1 MVDIYRQRSNLKI
14 FLIVVGL
21 LILAI
26 TIVYSNFLAENLKSS
41 EEKNAILYKE
51 AMDYVINNPDL
62 TADVSFQ
69 ERVRSSFAL
78 PFIIKDEFGNL
89 EGANFPEEL
98 NHDSLFLLK
107 KVKDFHASGQTP
119 LKSSAGGYANEIYF
133 FNSDLHRYIRYFP
146 IVQLLLVASFV
157 ALGYYFFN
165 ASRKAEQNRVWVGM
179 AKETAHQL
187 GTPISAI
194 IAWLQHLNEET
205 NLDDDQ
211 QMVVSELKK
220 DVDRL
225 ELVADRFS
233 KIGSAPELKKM
244 DIAHEIEEMIS
255 YMSKRAPRKVEMN
268 YLFEK
273 GKYYCNINAHL
284 FNWVVENLIRN
295 SLDSLDGKGKL
306 FGSIRE
312 DGEMIAL
319 ELSDSGKGI
328 HPSKFKTVFQPGYS
342 TKKRGWGLGL
352 SLSKRI
358 IEEYHGGK
366 ISVLESIPGEKTTF
380 LIKLPIA

>member
-1 MVDIYRQRSNLKI
+1 M
-14 FLIVVGL
+14 GL

-26 TIVYSNFLAENLKSS
+26 TIVYSNFLAENLKNS
-41 EEKNAILYKE
+41 EEKNAVLYQE

-69 ERVRSSFAL
+69 ERVRTSFAL
-78 PFIIKDEFGNL
+78 PFIVKDEFGNL
-89 EGANFPEEL
+89 EGANFSEEQNQDSIFL
-98 NHDSLFLLK
+98 NK
-107 KVKDFHASGQTP
+107 KIKDFISSGQKP
-119 LKSSAGGYANEIYF
+119 LKSMAGGYANEIYF

-194 IAWLQHLNEET
+194 IAWLEHLKEET
-205 NLDDDQ
+205 NLDDEQ
-211 QMVVSELKK
+211 NLIVNELKK

-233 KIGSAPELKKM
+233 KIGSSPELQRK
-244 DIAHEIEEMIS
+244 DIASELEEMAS
-255 YMSKRAPRKVEMN
+255 YMSKRAPRKVKFN
-268 YLFEK
+268 YTFEK
-273 GKYYCNINAHL
+273 GKYFGKINAHL
-284 FNWVVENLIRN
+284 FNWVIENLIRN
-295 SLDSLDGKGKL
+295 SLDSM
-306 FGSIRE
+306 
-312 DGEMIAL
+312 DGEGTLWGDLRQEGELLFI

-328 HPSKFKTVFQPGYS
+328 LLSKFKTVFQPGYS

-366 ISVLESIPGEKTTF
+366 ISVLESIPGVKTTF
-380 LIKLPIA
+380 LIKLPVA